1 MPPAL
6 TGYLSVR
13 SLPKRLESRLVA
25 ESRRRRLPKSQ
36 VVIEALERHL
46 ASPAKQPAR
55 PDPAEFFS
63 RHRMTA
69 ADLAALDDSL
79 AGQRTIDPAL
89 WR

>member
-13 SLPKRLESRLVA
+13 GLPKRIESRLVA

-46 ASPAKQPAR
+46 AAPARRPAR
-55 PDPAEFFS
+55 PDPAAFFA
-63 RHRMTA
+63 RGRMTA
-69 ADLAALDDSL
+69 ADLAALDVSL
-79 AGQRTIDPAL
+79 AGQRAIEPTL